1 MTVSLE
7 EARRL
12 YPNDVI
18 VRLSYRAPALPH
30 WPTGFECLLRYP
42 KAKAEAM
49 RRGELE
55 PPLAPCAS
63 GDVITVRA
71 VSAPSL
77 SSGGG

>member
-12 YPNDVI
+12 YPDDVI
-18 VRLSYRAPALPH
+18 VRLCYRVPVLPH
-30 WPTGFECLLRYP
+30 WPSGFECLLRYP
-42 KAKAEAM
+42 KAKAEAV

-63 GDVITVRA
+63 GDVIVVRA
-71 VSAPSL
+71 VPVTPA
-77 SSGGG
+77 GGG